1 MKKKYIAFVITILLS
16 VGVYFLFYHK
26 DKDLKYVPE
35 NADML
40 VLIDVKKA
48 TNQYILSFLAH
59 PSKWFEDKTNDKK
72 SISISDSG
80 LKVPDFVQV
89 FHLQNTK
96 ITEWY
101 CIFEI
106 NNQTKFSAFLK
117 SRKFINA
124 GNDKFKNNQ
133 FFIKIEG
140 KKCIVGTSDLHF
152 NNIGKPLAQ
161 TFRNKVLNAD
171 SFMGDGLG
179 SISFISELRT
189 QNFSINLK
197 DDEIEIKN
205 EQSTTDFSSLISD
218 LLKKTEFLE
227 AELNEDNVK
236 KIATVFNKKLNDS
249 LLVNSLKMNAQIS
262 EVNDTIISYGYDDN
276 FNEIEKVS
284 YQKIV
289 QPIYHILLQT
299 SNPEKTW
306 NYFQNKKW
314 INEQSQFTAIPFQPN
329 LISKNGKEIS
339 IKSTRSSL
347 KLNENRNQNFIF
359 IKNNPLLY
367 SSFKALSNSDKKFL
381 NSLEYIFYGN
391 KNLDYTVKIKFK
403 KDKYPLILR

>member
-1 MKKKYIAFVITILLS
+1 MLS
-16 VGVYFLFYHK
+16 VGIYFLFFHK

-40 VLIDVKKA
+40 ILIDVKKA
-48 TNQYILSFLAH
+48 TNQYISSVLKH
-59 PSKWFEDKTNDKK
+59 PSKWFEDKANDKK

-80 LKVPDFVQV
+80 LKIPDFVQI

-96 ITEWY
+96 ISEWY
-101 CIFEI
+101 CVFEI
-106 NNQTKFSAFLK
+106 NDQAKFSAFLK
-117 SRKFINA
+117 NRKFINA
-124 GNDKFKNNQ
+124 GNGKFNNNQ
-133 FFIKIEG
+133 LFIKIEG
-140 KKCIVGTSDLHF
+140 EKCIIGTSDLHF

-171 SFMGDGLG
+171 SFVSDGLG

-189 QNFSINLK
+189 QNFSIDLK

-205 EQSTTDFSSLISD
+205 EQNTADFSSLISD
-218 LLKKTEFLE
+218 MLKKTEFLE

-236 KIATVFNKKLNDS
+236 KIAAVFNKNLNDS
-249 LLVNSLKMNAQIS
+249 LSVNSLKMNAKIA

-276 FNEIEKVS
+276 FNEIEKIS

-289 QPIYHILLQT
+289 QPSYHILLQT
-299 SNPEKTW
+299 SDSEKTW

-314 INEQSQFTAIPFQPN
+314 INEQNQFTAIPFQPN

-339 IKSTRSSL
+339 IKSKMNIL
-347 KLNENRNQNFIF
+347 KLNENRNQNYIF

-367 SSFKALSNSDKKFL
+367 SSFKTLSDSDKKFL
-381 NSLEYIFYGN
+381 NRLEYIFYGN
-391 KNLDYTVKIKFK
+391 KNLDCTVKIKFK
-403 KDKYPLILR
+403 KDQYPLILR